1 MCLCAHISDCVW
13 VCYAAPDRRRGEER
27 KCCFCF
33 FLLGF
38 LPRGRAGLP
47 RTLASP
53 FWDPMGCF
61 FDVVYAAPCRALTCL
76 SAPVWKMSRVRF
88 YLQILSAV
96 GSGCSGAGGKIS
108 GRKKKSMCVS
118 VPFFWGGCIHSTPP
132 VPTLVCD

>member
-1 MCLCAHISDCVW
+1 MHIFLT
-13 VCYAAPDRRRGEER
+13 VCGFVALLLTVEGERRGNVV
-27 KCCFCF
+27 FVS

-61 FDVVYAAPCRALTCL
+61 FVVVYAAPCRALTCL

-88 YLQILSAV
+88 YLQILSRRL
-96 GSGCSGAGGKIS
+96 SGCSGAGGKIS
-108 GRKKKSMCVS
+108 GRKKKVCV
-118 VPFFWGGCIHSTPP
+118 
-132 VPTLVCD
+132 